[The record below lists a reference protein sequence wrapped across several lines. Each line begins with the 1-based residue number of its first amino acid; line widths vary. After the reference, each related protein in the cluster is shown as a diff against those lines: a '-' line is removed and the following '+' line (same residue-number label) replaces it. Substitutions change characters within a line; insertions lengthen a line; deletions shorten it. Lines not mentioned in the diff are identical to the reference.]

1 MGKIRINLPTK
12 ITIARL
18 ALIPLIV
25 VAYCLQ
31 SLAGWVC
38 AVTGVLFWIAGWT
51 DFFDGY
57 IARKYNM
64 VTDLGKFLDPIA
76 DKILVIVGL
85 AFVVDGQY
93 FAAIGIPY
101 VAVICSIIIVA
112 REFIIGLLRQI
123 AALKNFVIAA
133 DKMGKLKTVATL
145 TALTTLLFS
154 PLHVV
159 ITWIGF
165 VELIIATVLTVV
177 SGVHYVY
184 KNRGVFEE
192 EDKPQGEACDNAESG
207 AEGNAENC
215 AENNK
220 EDNAAATAE
229 GAEIAQSADKEGK

>member
-165 VELIIATVLTVV
+165 VELVIATVLTVV
-177 SGVHYVY
+177 SGVHYIY

-192 EDKPQGEACDNAESG
+192 EDKANGEAC
-207 AEGNAENC
+207 GNAENC
-215 AENNK
+215 AEDNK
-220 EDNAAATAE
+220 ENNAAAAAE

>member
-1 MGKIRINLPTK
+1 MGKIHINLPTK

-18 ALIPLIV
+18 ALIPLIII
-25 VAYCLQ
+25 AYCVQ
-31 SLAGWVC
+31 EAFSGHVWIC
-38 AVTGVLFWIAGWT
+38 AVTAGLFCLAGWT

-177 SGVHYVY
+177 SGVHYIY

-192 EDKPQGEACDNAESG
+192 EDKPQGEAC
-207 AEGNAENC
+207 GNAENC
-215 AENNK
+215 AEDNK
-220 EDNAAATAE
+220 EDNAAAAAE
-229 GAEIAQSADKEGK
+229 VAEIAQSADKEGK